1 MVVINEKKVM
11 SISVV
16 GIRLYMPIIFFKPA
30 VDKTPMEARKTIRT
44 LPPPPPTNKV
54 PYVTG
59 SLLVCSIITHA
70 TCLSSL
76 TGSFKMWMTWFWPF
90 KHTKVKSKGIIGLP
104 DI

>member
-16 GIRLYMPIIFFKPA
+16 GIRLYMPIIFLKPA
-30 VDKTPMEARKTIRT
+30 VDKTAMEARKTIRT
-44 LPPPPPTNKV
+44 LPPPATNKV

-76 TGSFKMWMTWFWPF
+76 TGSFKM
-90 KHTKVKSKGIIGLP
+90 
-104 DI
+104 